1 MKWQGS
7 LFSLILLAST
17 GFAHGR
23 TLETANSLP
32 LAPAVGDFVPSVPDH
47 TSAPL
52 DSCPCSASGLG
63 NRLAGTHDFDNF
75 IGFMSNP
82 LFNIDPRA
90 VTELYPITGA
100 TWVNPIP
107 ALPSGNI
114 WILPTAGLTVALSDR
129 LAVGWNQGGDA
140 TGAFNGNRPG
150 LFLDRLGVVHD
161 RSGLAGDHEGWLNLG
176 GFAQYTL
183 LQDVPGQSL
192 LTAGL
197 RVEVPSGTKDI
208 FQ

>member
-63 NRLAGTHDFDNF
+63 DGLAGTHDFDNF

-90 VTELYPITGA
+90 VTELYPLTGA
-100 TWVNPIP
+100 TWVSPIP
-107 ALPSGNI
+107 ALPRGSI
-114 WILPTAGLTVALSDR
+114 WIPPIAGLTVALSDR
-129 LAVGWNQGGDA
+129 LAVGLNQGGYA
-140 TGAFNGNRPG
+140 TADFNGDRHG
-150 LFLDRLGVVHD
+150 LYRDRFGVLHD
-161 RSGLAGDHEGWLNLG
+161 RAGFAGDHEGWLNLG
-176 GFAQYTL
+176 FFAQYT
-183 LQDVPGQSL
+183 
-192 LTAGL
+192 
-197 RVEVPSGTKDI
+197 
-208 FQ
+208 